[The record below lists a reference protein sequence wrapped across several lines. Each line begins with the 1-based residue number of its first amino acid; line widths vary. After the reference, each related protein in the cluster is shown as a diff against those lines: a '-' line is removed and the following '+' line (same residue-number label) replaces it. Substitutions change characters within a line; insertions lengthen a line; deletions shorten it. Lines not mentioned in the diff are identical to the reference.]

1 MKRLLAILLLLTQSA
16 LAAGTLRYGLE
27 FDPDVLDPAR
37 SGSYTDRIVSSWM
50 CDQLLDVDRDLN
62 FVPQLATAWEWAADG
77 LALTLHLRPNVTFHD
92 GTKFDAD
99 AVRANLARY
108 RTAPESLRKT
118 ELKPVT
124 GVVAIDPLTVRF
136 TLAAPYAPLL
146 SLLANRPGIMLS
158 PATLAGG
165 SDAIVA
171 HPVCAGPYSFVERV
185 AQSRI
190 VLAKYPGHWNAA
202 AMGPDRVEFQVI
214 VDSTVRRVN
223 LAAGAL
229 DIANRIAPTDAE
241 QVAANPRLRLV
252 TSPSIGFQL
261 VSFNLDHG
269 PAAQTPI
276 GRDPLVR
283 AAFEKSLDRAA
294 LNQVALDGRYV
305 PSNQTETP
313 GSRYWSPDHPVPP
326 RDVAGARA
334 LLKQAGLDRVAF
346 TLLVGNDPVNTQI
359 GEVIQSMA
367 REAGFDVTVRAIE
380 SLAGLA
386 AERAGD
392 YQAAMVIWS
401 GRPDPDG
408 NSSIWMSCAG
418 FLNWGRY
425 CNPSLDALFA
435 QGSATL
441 DPLARIPVYR
451 AVTDIA
457 QRDRSHLVLFHFT
470 WLWGVSDKV
479 TGLVPMPDGIL
490 RPAGVRLT
498 PSP

>member
-1 MKRLLAILLLLTQSA
+1 MKRFVILLALLA
-16 LAAGTLRYGLE
+16 HPAFAAGTLRYGLE

-62 FVPQLATAWEWAADG
+62 FVPLLATAWDWAPDG
-77 LALTLHLRPNVTFHD
+77 RALTLHLRPNVTFQD
-92 GTKFDAD
+92 GTAFDAS
-99 AVRANLARY
+99 AVQANIARY
-108 RTAPESLRKT
+108 RNAPESLRKT

-124 GVVAIDPLTVRF
+124 GVEVLDPLTVRI
-136 TLAAPYAPLL
+136 TLSAPYAPLL

-158 PATLAGG
+158 PATLGAG

-190 VLAKYPGHWNAA
+190 VLKKYPGHWNAA
-202 AMGPDRVEFQVI
+202 AMGPDRVEFSTI
-214 VDSTVRRVN
+214 VDNTVRRVN

-229 DIANRIAPTDAE
+229 DIADRIAPTDAE
-241 QVAANPRLRLV
+241 QVGGNPRLRLV

-261 VSFNLDHG
+261 ISFNLDHG

-276 GRDPLVR
+276 GRDPRVR
-283 AAFEKSLDRAA
+283 EAFEKSIDRAA
-294 LNQVALDGRYV
+294 LNQVALDGRFV
-305 PSNQTETP
+305 PSNQTEAP

-334 LLKQAGLDRVAF
+334 LLKQAGVERVAF
-346 TLLVGNDPVNTQI
+346 TLLVGNDPVNIQI

-367 REAGFDVTVRAIE
+367 ADAGFDVKVQAIE
-380 SLAGLA
+380 SVTGLA

-418 FLNWGRY
+418 FLNWGQY
-425 CNPSLDALFA
+425 CNPKLDQLFA
-435 QGSATL
+435 EGGATV
-441 DPLARIPVYR
+441 DPMKRVPIYR
-451 AVTDIA
+451 AITDIA
-457 QRDRSHLVLFHFT
+457 QRDRSHMVLFHFT

-479 TGLVPMPDGIL
+479 AGLVPVPDGIF
-490 RPAGVRLT
+490 RPAGVRLL
-498 PSP
+498 P

>member
-1 MKRLLAILLLLTQSA
+1 MKRFVLLLVLLAHPAFAT
-16 LAAGTLRYGLE
+16 GTLRYGLE

-77 LALTLHLRPNVTFHD
+77 RALTLHLRPNVTFQD
-92 GTKFDAD
+92 GAAFDASG
-99 AVRANLARY
+99 VQANIARY
-108 RTAPESLRKT
+108 QNAPESLRKT
-118 ELKPVT
+118 ELRPVT
-124 GVVAIDPLTVRF
+124 GVEILDPLTVRI
-136 TLAAPYAPLL
+136 TLSAPYAPLL

-158 PATLAGG
+158 PSTLSAG
-165 SDAIVA
+165 SDAIIA
-171 HPVCAGPYSFVERV
+171 HPVCTGPYSFVERV

-190 VLAKYPGHWNAA
+190 VLKKYPGHWNAA
-202 AMGPDRVEFQVI
+202 AMGPDRVEFSTI
-214 VDSTVRRVN
+214 VDNTVRRVN

-229 DIANRIAPTDAE
+229 DIANRIAPTDSE
-241 QVAANPRLRLV
+241 QVAGNPRLRLV

-261 VSFNLDHG
+261 ISFNLDHG

-276 GRDPLVR
+276 GRDPRVR
-283 AAFEKSLDRAA
+283 EAFEKSIDRAA
-294 LNQVALDGRYV
+294 LNQVVLDGRFV
-305 PSNQTETP
+305 PSNQTEAP
-313 GSRYWSPDHPVPP
+313 GSRYWSPDDPVPP

-334 LLKQAGLDRVAF
+334 LLKQAGIERVAF
-346 TLLVGNDPVNTQI
+346 TMLVGNDPVNIQI

-367 REAGFDVTVRAIE
+367 AEAGFDIKVQAIE
-380 SLAGLA
+380 SLTGLA

-425 CNPSLDALFA
+425 CNPKLDQLFA
-435 QGSATL
+435 EGGATI
-441 DPLARIPVYR
+441 DPLKRVPIYR
-451 AVTDIA
+451 AITAIA
-457 QRDRSHLVLFHFT
+457 QRDRSHMVLFHFT
-470 WLWGVSDKV
+470 WLWGVSRAVD
-479 TGLVPMPDGIL
+479 GLVPMPDGIL
-490 RPAGVRLT
+490 RPAGVRLR
-498 PSP
+498 